1 MAFKTSLSLFEPTIM
16 TFGLCNA
23 PATFQ
28 TFMNLI
34 FESLIDGG
42 HVVVYL
48 DDILI
53 FTEDITSLSKLTDAI
68 LSVLE

>member
-1 MAFKTSLSLFEPTIM
+1 M
-16 TFGLCNA
+16 
-23 PATFQ
+23 FQ

-53 FTEDITSLSKLTDAI
+53 FTKDTTSLSKLTDAV

>member
-1 MAFKTSLSLFEPTIM
+1 M
-16 TFGLCNA
+16 TFSLCNA

-28 TFMNLI
+28 MFMNLI
-34 FESLIDGG
+34 FEPLIDGG

-53 FTEDITSLSKLTDAI
+53 FTEDTTSLSKLTDAI
-68 LSVLE
+68 LCVLE

>member
-1 MAFKTSLSLFEPTIM
+1 M
-16 TFGLCNA
+16 TFSLCNA
-23 PATFQ
+23 PAMFQ

-53 FTEDITSLSKLTDAI
+53 FTKDTTSLSKLTDAV